1 MRPIWLGWAAAGFSL
16 AFIVAANAADLSGPV
31 PDGIAARVHEVPS
44 AAGPQCF
51 THSVGTQR
59 DFWHPGQH
67 ASDRWPPDGRKNDFD
82 AITTQF
88 LVQGGVLIC
97 GEMPDWPSASGPE
110 EMRGGTA
117 LQ

>member
-16 AFIVAANAADLSGPV
+16 ALVVTTSAADLAGPK
-31 PDGIAARVHEVPS
+31 PDGIDGRVDEVPS
-44 AAGPQCF
+44 AVGPQCF
-51 THSVGTQR
+51 TQSVGGEH
-59 DFWHPGQH
+59 DFWRLGQH
-67 ASDRWPPDGRKNDFD
+67 TSDRWPPDGRKNDFN

-88 LVQGGVLIC
+88 LIQGGVLIC